1 MDGWMDEWMA
11 GRLMD
16 RKKDGWMEERKKD
29 RGIGEEGIVG

>member
-16 RKKDGWMEERKKD
+16 RKKDGWMDGGK
-29 RGIGEEGIVG
+29 EEG